1 MNNFKCL
8 EKALEIT
15 AGILAI
21 YQWCPSL
28 GIAVAI
34 FIILCLFN
42 NGNDGDDDEK

>member
-1 MNNFKCL
+1 MNNFNCL

-28 GIAVAI
+28 GIAVALA
-34 FIILCLFN
+34 IILSLI
-42 NGNDGDDDEK
+42 GNSDDYGKE

>member
-1 MNNFKCL
+1 VNNFNCL

-28 GIAVAI
+28 GIAVAAA
-34 FIILCLFN
+34 IILCLIDN
-42 NGNDGDDDEK
+42 RDNDDRK